1 MIIHS
6 CKEALL
12 SAAPA
17 DLSGWQAHFWA
28 FDPPCQHALVS
39 ELGTLTDHSNGS
51 GHKHSS

>member
-1 MIIHS
+1 MMIIHS

-28 FDPPCQHALVS
+28 FDPPASMHLSLNWAP
-39 ELGTLTDHSNGS
+39 
-51 GHKHSS
+51 